1 VTETLTDLDPTS
13 QDQVERRIVALSDQL
28 SAITDDVMHA
38 NETAAKADAR
48 WRLEKA
54 KTKLRYEFARAQ
66 VRRELKGH
74 SGTEAEK
81 EAQVLQY
88 CEKEYTAMVL
98 AEHGELYEDKKAA
111 EAVANSI
118 REKGENV
125 RASLSGLQTIAR
137 NIRTAIDYSHGRGG

>member
-1 VTETLTDLDPTS
+1 MTATDLDPTS
-13 QDQVERRIVALSDQL
+13 QDQVERRIIALSDQL
-28 SAITDDVMHA
+28 SEITDQVMTA

-48 WRLEKA
+48 WRMEKA
-54 KTKLRYEFARAQ
+54 KTKLRYEFEHARL
-66 VRRELKGH
+66 RRELKGH

-81 EAQVLQY
+81 EAEAMQHLD
-88 CEKEYTAMVL
+88 KEYAAMIL
-98 AEHGELYEDKKAA
+98 AEHGDLYEDKKAA